1 LEFYFPEGFESSENS
16 LFFDDLFGES
26 KYFITLI
33 TRIKYLK
40 ADELIIVIHYFV
52 TYLDSFKIYLSVISP
67 LADSLPSLNLPT
79 AYFGVLNSFKSK
91 S

>member
-1 LEFYFPEGFESSENS
+1 MIYLVKVNTLS
-16 LFFDDLFGES
+16 LLLPVLN
-26 KYFITLI
+26 IW
-33 TRIKYLK
+33 K